1 MEFHISC
8 HHTPN
13 NCGVHRLQPDST
25 RSPNA
30 VPNWAE
36 HCEKI
41 GITYIKEGVNPP
53 QHDNVM
59 FVETDDMIKLR
70 DLMEPYQGYW
80 DITVTPVMNLQ

>member
-13 NCGVHRLQPDST
+13 NCGVHRHEPDGT

-36 HCEKI
+36 HCKEV
-41 GITYIKEGVNPP
+41 GVTYIKGGVNAP
-53 QHDNVM
+53 H
-59 FVETDDMIKLR
+59 
-70 DLMEPYQGYW
+70 
-80 DITVTPVMNLQ
+80 ITISCLWKQTIWPNCGI

>member
-13 NCGVHRLQPDST
+13 NCGVHRHEPDGT

-36 HCEKI
+36 HCKEV
-41 GITYIKEGVNPP
+41 GVTYIKGGVNAP
-53 QHDNVM
+53 QHNHFL
-59 FVETDDMIKLR
+59 FVETNDMAKLR
-70 DLMEPYQGYW
+70 DLMQPYQGYW
-80 DITVTPVMNLQ
+80 EVIITPVMDLK

>member
-13 NCGVHRLQPDST
+13 NCGVHRHEPDGT

-36 HCEKI
+36 HCKEV
-41 GITYIKEGVNPP
+41 GVTYIKGGVNAP
-53 QHDNVM
+53 QH
-59 FVETDDMIKLR
+59 KR
-70 DLMEPYQGYW
+70 RC
-80 DITVTPVMNLQ
+80 